1 MLTFNSDWD
10 QDMSATLKQ
19 LAEYTSLS
27 IATVSEILNHKK
39 RPYNEETRQ
48 RVFDAAKQLG
58 YRPNASARSIKWGK
72 FSTIALL
79 QSTIQTRNSL
89 PNTLLHSIEE
99 ELAGREQ
106 LLLLGSVTDEQ
117 LRGRDSIP
125 RILRTWAADGL
136 LINYLSG
143 YPQQLEEFVNRQN
156 FPAVW
161 INSKHGQN
169 CIYPDDIAGAALAT
183 EYLIGLGHR
192 NIAFVNY
199 NFGRFTSPVHYSSLD
214 RFSGFRQVMNRE
226 NLMAFG
232 ISDDEII
239 PLSGRVEYSRKWLGN
254 SNRPTAVL
262 CYAKETSLPVYI
274 AACSLG
280 LKVPGDLSIIH
291 FDDMLT
297 DAHGTRMDTVI
308 LPEQEIGRLAVE
320 ELMKKIQNPGHSFP
334 AKALMA
340 KLVTGYTTGLAPKVV
355 ESGRRR
361 KKA

>member
-1 MLTFNSDWD
+1 
-10 QDMSATLKQ
+10 MSATLKQ

-48 RVFDAAKQLG
+48 RVFDAARQLG

-79 QSTIQTRNSL
+79 QSTIHTRNSL
-89 PNTLLHSIEE
+89 PSTLLHSIEE

-117 LRGRDSIP
+117 LQGQDSIP

-143 YPQQLEEFVNRQN
+143 YPQQLEEFVSRQN
-156 FPAVW
+156 FPSVW
-161 INSKHGQN
+161 INSKHGQD
-169 CIYPDDIAGAALAT
+169 CIYPDDMAGAALAT

-199 NFGRFTSPVHYSSLD
+199 NFGRFSSPVHYSSLD
-214 RFSGFRQVMNRE
+214 RFSGFRQVMARE
-226 NLMAFG
+226 RLMAVG
-232 ISDDEII
+232 ISDDDTI
-239 PLSGRVEYSRKWLGN
+239 PLSERLEYSKRWL
-254 SNRPTAVL
+254 SAPNRPTAVL
-262 CYAKETSLPVYI
+262 CYAKETSIPVYI
-274 AACSLG
+274 AACCLG
-280 LKVPGDLSIIH
+280 LEVPGDLSIIH
-291 FDDMLT
+291 FDDSLT
-297 DAHGTRMDTVI
+297 DIHGTKMDTLI

-320 ELMKKIQNPGHSFP
+320 ELMKKIQNPSYNFP
-334 AKALMA
+334 ARALMS
-340 KLVTGYTTGLAPKVV
+340 KLVTGWTTGLAPRTSKPAR
-355 ESGRRR
+355 GR
-361 KKA
+361 KNHKTS